1 MYELKRFGSREK
13 LIMGALA
20 EVHFQIGGQL
30 MRIDLKQKA
39 EESRRRLVLPSLRKV
54 VAELGV
60 TLRKQLFLGGAWS

>member
-1 MYELKRFGSREK
+1 
-13 LIMGALA
+13 MGALA
-20 EVHFQIGGQL
+20 EVHFQIGGQV
-30 MRIDLKQKA
+30 MRIDLKHKT